1 MSPKL
6 GWGHGKGQ
14 WGVWVYKVSMREC
27 GGRGGSVYRKE
38 KSGGTGRD
46 LEGTGGIWGRVW
58 DGSEEK
64 LFLILDSSTDQTQ
77 AQQIKQ
83 KAGGGTISVTL
94 PRLPSP
100 LWGGRLFLYGTD
112 DPLQPPPL
120 PQRGAEGRSQPP
132 LPLFPPA
139 HAPSPAFP
147 PQFTSARRG
156 RGRGIRT
163 GGIEGSAGLRR
174 SAEGSQPSPAHSQRK
189 QPIGALCAPPP
200 RPVDFLN
207 ASRCLPIGKELLVL
221 PLLSFQPMGSEA
233 LLWAVES
240 STAKEFSPIWGRV
253 HPTGRHHMRGRGLP
267 EGI

>member
-83 KAGGGTISVTL
+83 KAGGGTILVTL

-100 LWGGRLFLYGTD
+100 LWGGRLFLYGID
-112 DPLQPPPL
+112 DPLQPPLSHSAALRGARSRLSRSFLPRMRRAPPSRRSL
-120 PQRGAEGRSQPP
+120 PQRGAVGDAGFE
-132 LPLFPPA
+132 PA
-139 HAPSPAFP
+139 ALREVRVYGAVQKAPS
-147 PQFTSARRG
+147 R
-156 RGRGIRT
+156 
-163 GGIEGSAGLRR
+163 
-174 SAEGSQPSPAHSQRK
+174 
-189 QPIGALCAPPP
+189 APPTLRENSQSEP
-200 RPVDFLN
+200 SV
-207 ASRCLPIGKELLVL
+207 
-221 PLLSFQPMGSEA
+221 PLLPVPSIF
-233 LLWAVES
+233 
-240 STAKEFSPIWGRV
+240 
-253 HPTGRHHMRGRGLP
+253 
-267 EGI
+267 

>member
-1 MSPKL
+1 M

-27 GGRGGSVYRKE
+27 GGRGGSAYRKE

-112 DPLQPPPL
+112 DPLLPPLSHSAALRGARSRLSRSFLPRMRRAPPSRRSL
-120 PQRGAEGRSQPP
+120 PQRGAVGDAGFE
-132 LPLFPPA
+132 PA
-139 HAPSPAFP
+139 ALREVRVYGAVQKAPS
-147 PQFTSARRG
+147 R
-156 RGRGIRT
+156 
-163 GGIEGSAGLRR
+163 
-174 SAEGSQPSPAHSQRK
+174 
-189 QPIGALCAPPP
+189 APPTLRENSQSEP
-200 RPVDFLN
+200 SV
-207 ASRCLPIGKELLVL
+207 
-221 PLLSFQPMGSEA
+221 PLLPVPSIF
-233 LLWAVES
+233 
-240 STAKEFSPIWGRV
+240 
-253 HPTGRHHMRGRGLP
+253 
-267 EGI
+267 

>member
-27 GGRGGSVYRKE
+27 GGRGGSAYRKE

-83 KAGGGTISVTL
+83 KAGGRGGDHFGHPSKTPLPTLGWAVISL
-94 PRLPSP
+94 WDRRSPSA
-100 LWGGRLFLYGTD
+100 
-112 DPLQPPPL
+112 PPL

-207 ASRCLPIGKELLVL
+207 ASRC
-221 PLLSFQPMGSEA
+221 
-233 LLWAVES
+233 
-240 STAKEFSPIWGRV
+240 
-253 HPTGRHHMRGRGLP
+253 
-267 EGI
+267 

>member
-1 MSPKL
+1 M

-112 DPLQPPPL
+112 DPLQPPLSHSAALRGARSRLSRSFLPRMRRAPPSRRSL
-120 PQRGAEGRSQPP
+120 PQRGAVGDAGFE
-132 LPLFPPA
+132 PA
-139 HAPSPAFP
+139 ALREVRVYGAVQKAPS
-147 PQFTSARRG
+147 R
-156 RGRGIRT
+156 
-163 GGIEGSAGLRR
+163 
-174 SAEGSQPSPAHSQRK
+174 
-189 QPIGALCAPPP
+189 APPTLRENSQSEP
-200 RPVDFLN
+200 SV
-207 ASRCLPIGKELLVL
+207 
-221 PLLSFQPMGSEA
+221 PLLPVPSIF
-233 LLWAVES
+233 
-240 STAKEFSPIWGRV
+240 
-253 HPTGRHHMRGRGLP
+253 
-267 EGI
+267 